1 MMFLQIFLTFFQI
14 GLFTFGGGYAMIPL
28 IQSEVLGKAWLTS
41 EELVNFIAVSESTPG
56 PFAVNISTYIGTILG
71 TQQSGILTGFLG
83 GICGTLGVVM
93 PSFIIILIVAHFYEK
108 FKESKIVSGVM
119 TGLRP
124 AVVGLIGAAVISIM
138 MTNLFKGQFSTDFF
152 SRPAF
157 YCSIAIT
164 ALMTFLSFKKLHPI
178 LLIVISAALGIL
190 VGYTVGIY

>member
-1 MMFLQIFLTFFQI
+1 MIFAEIFLTFFQI

-41 EELVNFIAVSESTPG
+41 EELINFIAVSESTPG

-71 TQQSGILTGFLG
+71 TQQGSVFTGFLG

-108 FKESKIVSGVM
+108 FKESKIVSGIM

-124 AVVGLIGAAVISIM
+124 ATVGLIGAAVVSIL
-138 MTNLFKGQFSTDFF
+138 MTNLFKNSFSWEFF
-152 SRPAF
+152 TRPAF

>member
-71 TQQSGILTGFLG
+71 TQQSGILIGFLG

-93 PSFIIILIVAHFYEK
+93 PSFIIIPIVAHFYEK

-138 MTNLFKGQFSTDFF
+138 MTNLFKGQFSTGFF

>member
-1 MMFLQIFLTFFQI
+1 MIFFEIFITFFQI

-28 IQSEVLGKAWLTS
+28 IQSEVLAKNWLTS
-41 EELVNFIAVSESTPG
+41 EELINFIAVSESTPG

-71 TQQSGILTGFLG
+71 TQQGCIFTGFLG
-83 GICGTLGVVM
+83 GSCGTLCGVL

-108 FKESKIVSGVM
+108 FKESKIVSGIM

-124 AVVGLIGAAVISIM
+124 ATVGLIGAAVVSIL
-138 MTNLFKGQFSTDFF
+138 MTNLFKNSFSWEFF
-152 SRPAF
+152 TKPAF

-178 LLIVISAALGIL
+178 LLIVISAALGIA
-190 VGYTVGIY
+190 VGYTFGIL

>member
-1 MMFLQIFLTFFQI
+1 
-14 GLFTFGGGYAMIPL
+14 
-28 IQSEVLGKAWLTS
+28 
-41 EELVNFIAVSESTPG
+41 
-56 PFAVNISTYIGTILG
+56 
-71 TQQSGILTGFLG
+71 
-83 GICGTLGVVM
+83 
-93 PSFIIILIVAHFYEK
+93 
-108 FKESKIVSGVM
+108 M

-138 MTNLFKGQFSTDFF
+138 MTNLFKGRFSTDFF

>member
-83 GICGTLGVVM
+83 GICGTLGVVT

>member
-71 TQQSGILTGFLG
+71 TQQSGILIGFLG

-138 MTNLFKGQFSTDFF
+138 MTNLFKGQFSTGFF